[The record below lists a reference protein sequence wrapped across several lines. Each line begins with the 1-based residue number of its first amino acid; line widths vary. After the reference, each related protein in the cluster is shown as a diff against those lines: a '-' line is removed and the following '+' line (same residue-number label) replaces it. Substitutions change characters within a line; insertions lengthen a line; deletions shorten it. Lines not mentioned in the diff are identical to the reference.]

1 VDFPVPS
8 VSYQPGRFTNN
19 SLGVPHAPFSLCVPI
34 FMYQSLAHHF
44 KPTFVHGTYDATS
57 LSQHIQINSHTHL
70 MNSKKEHKGL
80 KKRMEKNKN
89 KTKNK
94 TKQNHFACPNFF

>member
-1 VDFPVPS
+1 
-8 VSYQPGRFTNN
+8 
-19 SLGVPHAPFSLCVPI
+19 
-34 FMYQSLAHHF
+34 
-44 KPTFVHGTYDATS
+44 
-57 LSQHIQINSHTHL
+57 
-70 MNSKKEHKGL
+70 MNSKKEHKWL